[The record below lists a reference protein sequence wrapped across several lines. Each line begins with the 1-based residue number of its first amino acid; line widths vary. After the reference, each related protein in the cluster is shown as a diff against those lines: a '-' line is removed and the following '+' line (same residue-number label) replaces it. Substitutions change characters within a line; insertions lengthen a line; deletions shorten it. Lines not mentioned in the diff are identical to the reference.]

1 MYGGGNPWYKVLN
14 TSEREHK
21 KFKIKIKTVDLCAK
35 DSQVN
40 NFVEANEACVQ
51 FIKQIFK
58 DFIDPIPSNKRVR
71 LYIDHEAFAHPI
83 NTPFMDKDELTVEMI
98 LSYFDSIVQSLKTK
112 RRLI

>member
-1 MYGGGNPWYKVLN
+1 MFGGGNPWYKVLN

-21 KFKIKIKTVDLCAK
+21 KFKIKIKTVDLCAL
-35 DSQVN
+35 DTSVN
-40 NFVEANEACVQ
+40 NFVEANESCVR

-58 DFIDPIPSNKRVR
+58 DLIDPIPSNKRIR

-98 LSYFDSIVQSLKTK
+98 
-112 RRLI
+112 